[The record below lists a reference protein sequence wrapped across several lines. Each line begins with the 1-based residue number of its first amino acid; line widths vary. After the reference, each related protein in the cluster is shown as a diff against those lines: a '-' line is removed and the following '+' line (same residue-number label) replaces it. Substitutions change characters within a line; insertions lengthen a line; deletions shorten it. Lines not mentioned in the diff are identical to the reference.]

1 MNRRQ
6 QAQITN
12 LKRELKA
19 EKQMRTKAES
29 YYKELEGFLAQEGD
43 TNVKEKQ

>member
-6 QAQITN
+6 QVQITN

-19 EKQMRTKAES
+19 EKQMRKKAES
-29 YYKELEGFLAQEGD
+29 YYEELEGFLAQEGD
-43 TNVKEKQ
+43 TNVKKK